1 MVFFTAKF
9 AAISMYARWSY
20 LWPCMGRVINNICS
34 MLVTAPAVAVIS
46 SQNVLMAVGVVL
58 VLFVGIAISL
68 LGQFGQG
75 VEDEAG
81 HRGLAFATD
90 DLGVSRAPDQVDT
103 VSLETP
109 ELSFDDRLD
118 GFVAA
123 FGLTKRERD
132 VLEALVVS
140 DDSVQDVAAALFLS
154 RSTLYRHIASINK
167 KTGAASRV
175 ALINFFWSWTPQD

>member
-1 MVFFTAKF
+1 M
-9 AAISMYARWSY
+9 
-20 LWPCMGRVINNICS
+20 
-34 MLVTAPAVAVIS
+34 
-46 SQNVLMAVGVVL
+46 
-58 VLFVGIAISL
+58 
-68 LGQFGQG
+68 
-75 VEDEAG
+75 
-81 HRGLAFATD
+81 
-90 DLGVSRAPDQVDT
+90 SRAPDQADAVP
-103 VSLETP
+103 LETP